1 MKKQREKKK
10 VNINLFKGI
19 EKADTTLFNVILVML
34 CFGLVMCFSASAP
47 SAEVYHNDSYY
58 FLKKQILMAIA
69 GLFIMIVT
77 ANIDFDFIKK
87 NTGKIYIATMILLA
101 IVFAMPSVNGARR
114 WIMVGPLSF
123 QPSEVAKIAVILSMA
138 KSLEHKDWEKSTFL
152 NDFVRCAIPSMIVCA
167 PLVFQPHFSCII
179 LIVVITAGMM
189 FFSGA
194 KMRHFVACLLALV
207 PAAGWY
213 IFGSGDASY
222 RASRI
227 EAYLHPLEHIQDGA
241 YQTIQALYAIG
252 SGGFFGLGLGESRQK
267 FLYLPEPQNDFIFAV
282 VCEELGFLGAILV
295 IGLFCIML
303 WRCIVVAIN
312 VEDRYKSM
320 VVLGVTTLMAAQFVI
335 NICVVTNILPVTG
348 MPLPFFSAGGTSLL
362 FVMFAMGL
370 VLNVSKDI
378 KKK

>member
-1 MKKQREKKK
+1 MKKQKEKKK
-10 VNINLFKGI
+10 ININFFKGI

-58 FLKKQILMAIA
+58 FLKKQVLMAIA
-69 GLFIMIVT
+69 GMFIMIFT
-77 ANIDFDFIKK
+77 ANINFDIIKK
-87 NTGKIYIATMILLA
+87 NTGAIYILSVIMLLV
-101 IVFAMPSVNGARR
+101 VFAMPSVNGARR
-114 WIMVGPLSF
+114 WIMLGPISF
-123 QPSEVAKIAVILSMA
+123 QPSEVAKIAVILLMA
-138 KSLEHKDWEKSTFL
+138 KTLENKDWEKSKFF
-152 NDFVRCAIPSMIVCA
+152 NDFIKCTLPA
-167 PLVFQPHFSCII
+167 VFICGLLAVQPHFSCII
-179 LIVVITAGMM
+179 LIVIITAGMM
-189 FFSGA
+189 YFAGA
-194 KMRHFVACLLALV
+194 KLKHFFVCLFAV
-207 PAAGWY
+207 IPAAIWY
-213 IFGSGDASY
+213 IFGSGDAGY

-282 VCEELGFLGAILV
+282 ICEELGFIGALFL

-303 WRCIVVAIN
+303 WRCIVIAIN
-312 VEDRYKSM
+312 VQDRYKSL
-320 VVLGVTTLMAAQFVI
+320 VVLGVTTLMAAQFII
-335 NICVVTNILPVTG
+335 NICVVTNIFPVTG

-362 FVMFAMGL
+362 FVMFAMGI
-370 VLNVSKDI
+370 VLNISKDI

>member
-1 MKKQREKKK
+1 
-10 VNINLFKGI
+10 
-19 EKADTTLFNVILVML
+19 ML

-69 GLFIMIVT
+69 GLFIMIFTTNV
-77 ANIDFDFIKK
+77 DFNFIKK
-87 NTGKIYIATMILLA
+87 NTGTIYIASIVLLM

-123 QPSEVAKIAVILSMA
+123 QPSEVAKIAVILLMA
-138 KSLEHKDWEKSTFL
+138 KSLENKDWEKSRFFG
-152 NDFVRCAIPSMIVCA
+152 DFVKATVPALIICGLLAV
-167 PLVFQPHFSCII
+167 QPHFSCII
-179 LIVVITAGMM
+179 LIAIITAGMM

-194 KMRHFVACLLALV
+194 KISHFIACLVAV
-207 PAAGWY
+207 IPAAGWY
-213 IFGSGDASY
+213 IFGSGDAAY

-227 EAYLHPLEHIQDGA
+227 ESFLHPLEHIQDGA

-320 VVLGVTTLMAAQFVI
+320 VVLGVTTLMAAQFII
-335 NICVVTNILPVTG
+335 NICVVTNIFPVTG

-370 VLNVSKDI
+370 VLNISKDI